1 MDKNLKKGIWLIAI
15 AILVVVAGNIAFNIF
30 NTVATPMTND
40 LALGQ
45 MTNSET
51 ADTIGR
57 IAAEGKIWKSVQWG
71 INAIAGLFFV
81 LGLVPLVKGIKTK
94 IEEKE

>member
-1 MDKNLKKGIWLIAI
+1 MNKELRKGIWLIAI
-15 AILVVVAGNIAFNIF
+15 ALVIVVVGNIAFNIF

-57 IAAEGKIWKSVQWG
+57 IAAEGKIWKPVQLG
-71 INAIAGLFFV
+71 VNAVAVLLLVLSLGPFV
-81 LGLVPLVKGIKTK
+81 KWIKIK

>member
-1 MDKNLKKGIWLIAI
+1 VNTNIKKGIWLIAI
-15 AILVVVAGNIAFNIF
+15 ALVIIVVGNIAFNIF

-45 MTNSET
+45 MTNSES

-71 INAIAGLFFV
+71 INALAGLFLV
-81 LGLVPLVKGIKTK
+81 LGLIPFVKGIKTK
-94 IEEKE
+94 IEEEE